1 MLTGDTTEHE
11 ADMLALAG
19 HLDGLCGLRRA
30 KGISAVPSSA
40 WGFR

>member
-19 HLDGLCGLRRA
+19 HFDGFFGLRRA
-30 KGISAVPSSA
+30 KGISAVRSWA
-40 WGFR
+40 EGFR